1 MVSSYLE
8 IQEKLSADTTEGV
21 EALGATVAREAQ
33 ALQGEGGVERII
45 EGARGFS
52 DRSLE
57 QSRLTF
63 KKLSA
68 GMIENLRS
76 QTARQAGLM
85 IVHCSMTFGGEGG
98 SWVQQVGPVRNPYE
112 GKRMLECG
120 DKVPWSG

>member
-1 MVSSYLE
+1 LFAADRACYPLLAMLRWSLFVLPLALACSCSGESRPSASSNGPVVGSYLE
-8 IQEKLSADTTEGV
+8 IQEKLSADSTEGL
-21 EALGATVAREAQ
+21 EALGATVAREAH

-52 DRSLE
+52 EGSLE

-76 QTARQAGLM
+76 Q
-85 IVHCSMTFGGEGG
+85 
-98 SWVQQVGPVRNPYE
+98 
-112 GKRMLECG
+112 
-120 DKVPWSG
+120 